1 MTETTPGY
9 AVAYLR
15 DVNFND
21 QIVAYLER
29 IDATME
35 EYGGRFVVHGGQ
47 LHPLEG
53 EWPGALVVLEVPSP
67 QAALDW
73 YASPDYREILPLR
86 TENSHSI
93 ATVVEGV
100 PPGYRATDGLAVMLA
115 EGRHRSSRRG
125 SGLLPVAEAV

>member
-1 MTETTPGY
+1 MRRRGSSHRTDEDKEHPMSRTTPGY

-15 DVNFND
+15 DVDFND
-21 QIVAYLER
+21 KIVAYLER

-53 EWPGALVVLEVPSP
+53 EWPGALVVIEFPST

-73 YASPDYREILPLR
+73 YASPAYQEILPLR
-86 TENSHSI
+86 TENTHSI
-93 ATVVEGV
+93 ATVVDGM
-100 PPGYRATDGLAVMLA
+100 PTGYRATDRLERMPAG
-115 EGRHRSSRRG
+115 
-125 SGLLPVAEAV
+125 